1 MAWRP
6 ALRAA
11 AGGGAT
17 TASFNS
23 PSPISLLGRGVAV
36 QLCRL
41 TLFCPQRFKSTSTTA
56 TTGGWSYE
64 QVDTRTGRTP
74 LDTLYEERLQ
84 RIRAVFESPLPPMP
98 RDGNVSPDFLVGF
111 AHYEYR
117 LRDQYRAVL
126 ARALDLPVAAVRLSV
141 AWSGRFDVA
150 RFNRVQKVCGVCVAS
165 GNTPHMAELKERIRR
180 VVRAIN
186 ERQSESFLAS
196 HLVQAS
202 GAITE
207 VEFAATERDAIVAER
222 VHRWL
227 CEHILRP
234 HLVVVVYGANNDA
247 RDGPNSNG
255 VQKNGEFARQRAFIE
270 EKWLKAFYHRRVV
283 PHVLSFSR
291 LKELFQDAV
300 RRGEVKGVALLQPKA
315 NPDEEARD
323 AKKSLEAEAKSGP
336 TASATAAPAEES
348 GTPVKLL
355 ALDDEAAWYTL
366 LRSAVFRRCD
376 NRVAFP
382 LLFIHG
388 DSVGG
393 VEEMRY
399 LLHNRE
405 ALDAVLL
412 HPNDV
417 AFKKKFMSRF
427 RSSHS
432 RLHMAEEMSV

>member
-11 AGGGAT
+11 AGGAT

-23 PSPISLLGRGVAV
+23 PSPVPLLGRGVAV

-41 TLFCPQRFKSTSTTA
+41 TLFCPQRFTSTSTTA

-141 AWSGRFDVA
+141 AWSGRFDVT

-165 GNTPHMAELKERIRR
+165 GNTPHMAELQERIRR

-202 GAITE
+202 GAIPE

-227 CEHILRP
+227 CENILRP

-247 RDGPNSNG
+247 RNGSNSNG
-255 VQKNGEFARQRAFIE
+255 VQKNGDLARQRAFIE

-300 RRGEVKGVALLQPKA
+300 RRGEVEGVALLQPKS

-336 TASATAAPAEES
+336 TASATAAPAEKS

-355 ALDDEAAWYTL
+355 ALDDEAAWHTL

-432 RLHMAEEMSV
+432 RLRMAEEMSV

>member
-23 PSPISLLGRGVAV
+23 PSPVSLLGRGVAV

-41 TLFCPQRFKSTSTTA
+41 TLFCPQRFTSTSTTA

-141 AWSGRFDVA
+141 AWSGRFDFT

-165 GNTPHMAELKERIRR
+165 GNTPHMAELQERIRR
-180 VVRAIN
+180 VVHAIN

-202 GAITE
+202 GVIPE

-255 VQKNGEFARQRAFIE
+255 VQKNEELARQRAFIE
-270 EKWLKAFYHRRVV
+270 EKWMKAFYHRRVV

-291 LKELFQDAV
+291 LKELFRDAV
-300 RRGEVKGVALLQPKA
+300 RRGEVEGVAHLQPKA
-315 NPDEEARD
+315 NPDEEAIN
-323 AKKSLEAEAKSGP
+323 AKKSLEAETKSGP

-348 GTPVKLL
+348 GTPVNLL
-355 ALDDEAAWYTL
+355 ALDDEAAWHTL

-417 AFKKKFMSRF
+417 AFKKKFMNRF

-432 RLHMAEEMSV
+432 RLRMAEEMSV

>member
-1 MAWRP
+1 
-6 ALRAA
+6 AA
-11 AGGGAT
+11 
-17 TASFNS
+17 
-23 PSPISLLGRGVAV
+23 R
-36 QLCRL
+36 
-41 TLFCPQRFKSTSTTA
+41 
-56 TTGGWSYE
+56 
-64 QVDTRTGRTP
+64 
-74 LDTLYEERLQ
+74 
-84 RIRAVFESPLPPMP
+84 
-98 RDGNVSPDFLVGF
+98 
-111 AHYEYR
+111 
-117 LRDQYRAVL
+117 QYRAVL

-141 AWSGRFDVA
+141 AWSGRFDVT

-165 GNTPHMAELKERIRR
+165 GNTPHMAELQERIRR

-202 GAITE
+202 GAIPE

-227 CEHILRP
+227 CENILRP

-247 RDGPNSNG
+247 RNGSNSNG
-255 VQKNGEFARQRAFIE
+255 VQKNGDLARQRAFIE

-300 RRGEVKGVALLQPKA
+300 RRGEVEGVALLQPKS

-336 TASATAAPAEES
+336 TASATAAPAEKS

-355 ALDDEAAWYTL
+355 ALDDEAAWHTL

-432 RLHMAEEMSV
+432 RLRMAEEMSV

>member
-165 GNTPHMAELKERIRR
+165 GNTPHMAELRKE
-180 VVRAIN
+180 
-186 ERQSESFLAS
+186 
-196 HLVQAS
+196 
-202 GAITE
+202 
-207 VEFAATERDAIVAER
+207 
-222 VHRWL
+222 
-227 CEHILRP
+227 
-234 HLVVVVYGANNDA
+234 
-247 RDGPNSNG
+247 
-255 VQKNGEFARQRAFIE
+255 
-270 EKWLKAFYHRRVV
+270 
-283 PHVLSFSR
+283 
-291 LKELFQDAV
+291 
-300 RRGEVKGVALLQPKA
+300 
-315 NPDEEARD
+315 
-323 AKKSLEAEAKSGP
+323 
-336 TASATAAPAEES
+336 
-348 GTPVKLL
+348 
-355 ALDDEAAWYTL
+355 
-366 LRSAVFRRCD
+366 
-376 NRVAFP
+376 
-382 LLFIHG
+382 
-388 DSVGG
+388 
-393 VEEMRY
+393 
-399 LLHNRE
+399 
-405 ALDAVLL
+405 
-412 HPNDV
+412 
-417 AFKKKFMSRF
+417 
-427 RSSHS
+427 
-432 RLHMAEEMSV
+432 

>member
-11 AGGGAT
+11 AGGAT

-23 PSPISLLGRGVAV
+23 PSPVPLLGRGVAV

-41 TLFCPQRFKSTSTTA
+41 TLFCPQRFTSTSTTA

-141 AWSGRFDVA
+141 AWSGRFDVT

-165 GNTPHMAELKERIRR
+165 GNTPHMTELQERIRR

-202 GAITE
+202 GAIPE

-227 CEHILRP
+227 CENILRP
-234 HLVVVVYGANNDA
+234 HLVVVVYGANKDA
-247 RDGPNSNG
+247 RNGSNSNG
-255 VQKNGEFARQRAFIE
+255 VQKNGDLARQRAFIE

-300 RRGEVKGVALLQPKA
+300 RRGEVEGVALLQPKS

-336 TASATAAPAEES
+336 AASATAAPAEKS

-355 ALDDEAAWYTL
+355 ALDDEAAWHTL

-432 RLHMAEEMSV
+432 RLRMAEEMSV